1 MYKRRKG
8 IILAGGKGSRLAPIT
23 NVISKQLL
31 HIYDKPMIYY
41 PLSTLMIANIKD
53 ILIITNPKDL
63 DLFKCLLGDGKD
75 LGINLQYEIQE
86 NPNGLAEAFLIGEQ
100 FIAESNVALILGDNL
115 FHGDSL
121 RNAMQDE
128 EDFLG
133 AKIFGYQ
140 VKDPCRYGVI
150 EFDTKNNVISI
161 EEKPKE
167 AKSNFAVTGLYFYD
181 DTVVERSKSIK
192 PSKRGELEITDL
204 NLLYLKDKQLK
215 VELLNRGTTWLDT
228 GTFDSLHEA
237 SSYIYTIERRQG
249 LKIGCPE
256 EVAWRN
262 GWIKD
267 EQLEKL
273 STFAGKNDYVNYLKY
288 ILERK

>member
-1 MYKRRKG
+1 MNKLRKG

-41 PLSTLMIANIKD
+41 PLSTLMIANVRD
-53 ILIITNPKDL
+53 ILLITTPKDL
-63 DLFKCLLGDGKD
+63 DLFKSLLGDGSD
-75 LGINLQYEIQE
+75 LGINIQYEIQA
-86 NPNGLAEAFLIGEQ
+86 NPNGLAEAFLIGEK
-100 FIAESNVALILGDNL
+100 FISESNVALILGDNL

-121 RNAMQDE
+121 KNTIQDNE
-128 EDFLG
+128 EFSG

-140 VKDPCRYGVI
+140 VKDPCRYGVV
-150 EFDTKNNVISI
+150 EFDKNHNVIGI
-161 EEKPKE
+161 EEKPKN

-181 DTVVERSKSIK
+181 DTVVERSKSIT
-192 PSKRGELEITDL
+192 PSGRGELEITDL

-215 VELLNRGTTWLDT
+215 VQLMSRGTTWLDT

-237 SSYIYTIERRQG
+237 SSYIYTVERRQG

-256 EVAWRN
+256 EISWRN

-267 EQLEKL
+267 EQLERL
-273 STFAGKNDYVNYLKY
+273 SKFSGNNDYGNYLEY
-288 ILERK
+288 ILKTK